1 MRAWPAPAGQLIT
14 TGAVRPIDEQVAR
27 WAAVDQDAVR
37 AVIRDVLTAEPV
49 VVTVGP
55 TD

>member
-1 MRAWPAPAGQLIT
+1 
-14 TGAVRPIDEQVAR
+14 VAR
-27 WAAVDQDAVR
+27 WAAVDQAAVA
-37 AVIRDVLTAEPV
+37 AVIDEVLTEQPI

>member
-1 MRAWPAPAGQLIT
+1 MARAGGLLIT
-14 TGAVRPIDEQVAR
+14 TGAVRPIGEQVAR

-37 AVIRDVLTAEPV
+37 DVIRDVLTVEPI

-55 TD
+55 TE